1 MEAKQMSW
9 QDILKVNPVT
19 SRLIS
24 GSSLLFGN
32 KKPSKKTE
40 EEKEVE
46 KLIPVARAANVLSED
61 EE

>member
-1 MEAKQMSW
+1 MSW

-24 GSSLLFGN
+24 GSSLLFPN
-32 KKPSKKTE
+32 KKPSKKAKEE

-46 KLIPVARAANVLSED
+46 KLIPVARAATGAANVLSED
-61 EE
+61 

>member
-1 MEAKQMSW
+1 MSW